1 MRYALLVLEQPWSRI
16 SSNSRQP
23 SVRPFLEGLAALNN
37 IRMYYA
43 TYFDGHSFDQALLY
57 LLDAQQLKSVDKVIL
72 YIAGHGAGARLGG
85 EFGRAMNLGPLFRRL
100 EKYGRR
106 KIAGVLLDSC
116 QLGMNEHLI
125 PEAMKKIR
133 LSWLVAYGASM
144 DWMSSML
151 INLNLLQHL
160 CQISTTD
167 LDDEDELTT
176 AIQSGLD
183 LFNPGHVVE
192 SLDDDEIDLAALEE
206 FLEEMEGEE
215 FPAEDDEDDEV
226 AMDDGESVDVDDESL
241 DLTLS
246 EGLTIALR
254 YRRDNGR
261 FRTEIMSAERRWP
274 MLEALDEED
283 EA

>member
-1 MRYALLVLEQPWSRI
+1 M
-16 SSNSRQP
+16 
-23 SVRPFLEGLAALNN
+23 
-37 IRMYYA
+37 
-43 TYFDGHSFDQALLY
+43 
-57 LLDAQQLKSVDKVIL
+57 
-72 YIAGHGAGARLGG
+72 
-85 EFGRAMNLGPLFRRL
+85 
-100 EKYGRR
+100 
-106 KIAGVLLDSC
+106 LLDSC

-160 CQISTTD
+160 CQISTSD

-183 LFNPGHVVE
+183 LFNPGYVVE

-226 AMDDGESVDVDDESL
+226 AIDEDDGESIEVDDECL

-274 MLEALDEED
+274 MLEALDEEE